1 MSIISF
7 KDGRTAEE
15 VEIERLKYKIKALDF
30 RLESIS
36 VDNVNLSVEIQK
48 LGKYIEYLEEK
59 NSELEKSNEYLR
71 RKLNRVPS
79 QHELQLLAENKRL
92 EKEIKSLE
100 KRNIEL
106 CHPEKEYDP
115 ITVNI
120 KHKHRVCID
129 YEALNDTKDDIEC
142 MFREE
147 TCLLHLKNYIS
158 EKEANSWNY

>member
-36 VDNVNLSVEIQK
+36 VDNVNLSVGIQK

-71 RKLNRVPS
+71 RKLYKVPS
-79 QHELQLLAENKRL
+79 QHELLAENKRL
-92 EKEIKSLE
+92 KKEIKSLE

-106 CHPEKEYDP
+106 CHPENEYDP

-120 KHKHRVCID
+120 KHKHGVCID
-129 YEALNDTKDDIEC
+129 YEALNAIKDDVEC

-147 TCLLHLKNYIS
+147 TCLLHLKDYIS